1 MTNRVT
7 KGMTDGMTE
16 FKLTIGKEEIII
28 YRKNEDA
35 EEFIKFIT
43 ESMLAGRGFH
53 ITTTTSYNDNMVGY
67 YVSSKML
74 QNNIIKYSYL
84 D

>member
-1 MTNRVT
+1 MTDRVT
-7 KGMTDGMTE
+7 DRVTDGMTE
-16 FKLTIGKEEIII
+16 FKLAIGKEEIII
-28 YRKNEDA
+28 YRKKEDA
-35 EEFIKFIT
+35 EKFITFIT
-43 ESMLAGRGFH
+43 ESMIAERGFH
-53 ITTTTSYNDNMVGY
+53 ITTTTSYNNNMVGY